1 VSKLFFEE
9 FNSFWITEIAN
20 AKCSL
25 VKGFRVYS
33 TKSFSFCLL
42 PYESYSDTH
51 RMLNCYFIFE
61 DLWFA
66 KNTLVKSRIRS
77 IVGLN
82 QKKHARQTQLLT
94 LNNPQADAFF
104 DANHLLGACSYGVK
118 MGLFLNDECFAAMA
132 WSKPRVFVDKQVYYH
147 SYEMVRFATKL
158 NFTINGALSKLFKG
172 FILLK
177 HPSHLMTYTD
187 NDWGNADSFS
197 KLGFIKVGSSQNLNF
212 WVEPNTHQRKYHL
225 AIDEDSSNY
234 IKGFNAGNTKWIAD
248 FTI

>member
-1 VSKLFFEE
+1 
-9 FNSFWITEIAN
+9 
-20 AKCSL
+20 
-25 VKGFRVYS
+25 
-33 TKSFSFCLL
+33 
-42 PYESYSDTH
+42 
-51 RMLNCYFIFE
+51 
-61 DLWFA
+61 
-66 KNTLVKSRIRS
+66 
-77 IVGLN
+77 
-82 QKKHARQTQLLT
+82 
-94 LNNPQADAFF
+94 
-104 DANHLLGACSYGVK
+104 
-118 MGLFLNDECFAAMA
+118 
-132 WSKPRVFVDKQVYYH
+132 
-147 SYEMVRFATKL
+147 MVRFATKL